1 MIIFSPP
8 IRYIIGYQ
16 PHSTSI
22 PDKFPIIVKWSYG
35 DIHIQQKNN
44 LNDSS

>member
-8 IRYIIGYQ
+8 KRYIIGYQ
-16 PHSTSI
+16 SHSTSI
-22 PDKFPIIVKWSYG
+22 PDKSPIILKWSYA
-35 DIHIQQKNN
+35 DFHTKQKNN